1 LKRHFPSRHADHQKI
16 DGQLRNDAIQKL
28 KKNLDTQQQMLNK
41 QRTQH
46 HGTAKHSKSFSE
58 GEFIKEC
65 LVDVASIICP
75 EKKKDFEYICLSRRT
90 VVRRIEMVA
99 DDIKKRFFNCFG

>member
-1 LKRHFPSRHADHQKI
+1 VDHQKI
-16 DGQLRNDAIQKL
+16 DGRLQKDEIQTL

-46 HGTAKHSKSFSE
+46 HNIVKASFVVSKKIAKHSRSFGE

-75 EKKKDFEYICLSRRT
+75 EKKKDFRDVLLS
-90 VVRRIEMVA
+90 
-99 DDIKKRFFNCFG
+99 D

>member
-1 LKRHFPSRHADHQKI
+1 
-16 DGQLRNDAIQKL
+16 
-28 KKNLDTQQQMLNK
+28 LDTQQQMFNK

-46 HGTAKHSKSFSE
+46 HSIVKASFVVSENIAKHSKSFSE

-75 EKKKDFEYICLSRRT
+75 EKKKDFENICLSRQT
-90 VVRRIEMVA
+90 VVRRIEMMA
-99 DDIKKRFFNCFG
+99 DDIKKSLKENC

>member
-1 LKRHFPSRHADHQKI
+1 
-16 DGQLRNDAIQKL
+16 
-28 KKNLDTQQQMLNK
+28 LDTQQQMFNK

-46 HGTAKHSKSFSE
+46 HSIVKAIFVVSEKKSLSILMSFGE

-75 EKKKDFEYICLSRRT
+75 EKKKDFENICLSRRT
-90 VVRRIEMVA
+90 VARRIEMMA
-99 DDIKKRFFNCFG
+99 DDTKKRLK